1 MEPQKN
7 IQHANIRGKEYYA
20 QAIEGA
26 KERMNPNQT
35 PIQRLR
41 SFVQWAQSQ
50 GLCKSEYDFERICS
64 LSPKYISN
72 NANTGKGNIGT
83 EMLGR
88 IVRVFPQLNL
98 AWLCTGDGAMLTS
111 GDDNN
116 TRNADYKQAYEGAM
130 MQVEALNRIIKQL
143 NK

>member
-1 MEPQKN
+1 MADIN
-7 IQHANIRGKEYYA
+7 NT
-20 QAIEGA
+20 
-26 KERMNPNQT
+26 T

-41 SFVQWAQSQ
+41 AFVQWAQSQ
-50 GLCKSEYDFERICS
+50 RLCKSEYDFERQCG
-64 LSPKYISN
+64 LSAKYISN

-88 IVRVFPQLNL
+88 IIRVFPQLNL
-98 AWLCTGDGAMLTS
+98 VWLCTGGGAMTTQGG
-111 GDDNN
+111 GDL
-116 TRNADYKQAYEGAM
+116 NADYKQAYEGAM